1 MSKKID
7 RTGEEKYNNQGCLM
21 KIIKYNSN
29 KDLDVQFE
37 DGWVSK
43 NKNYEN
49 FKKGAIKNPNY
60 PIICNVGF
68 IGVGKYKT
76 ENEFGMT
83 NEYKAWYDMLKRC
96 YDEKRLIKQPT
107 YKNCTVCKDWLNFQN
122 FAKWYNENYYKI
134 EDEVMCLDKDILCH
148 NLKLK
153 HKIYSPRTCLIVPQ
167 RINVLFVGI
176 KNNIKDKYDCGKNFD
191 KRRKK
196 FRARCNINK
205 TNKNEASLGYYDNP
219 EEAFQAYKTFKES
232 YIKQIADLYKS
243 KYPQFPQR
251 LYEAMYSYQVE
262 ITD

>member
-1 MSKKID
+1 
-7 RTGEEKYNNQGCLM
+7 
-21 KIIKYNSN
+21 
-29 KDLDVQFE
+29 
-37 DGWVSK
+37 
-43 NKNYEN
+43 
-49 FKKGAIKNPNY
+49 
-60 PIICNVGF
+60 
-68 IGVGKYKT
+68 
-76 ENEFGMT
+76 
-83 NEYKAWYDMLKRC
+83 MLKRC
-96 YDEKRLIKQPT
+96 YDEKRLIKQPS
-107 YKNCTVCKDWLNFQN
+107 YKNCIVCEEWHNFQN
-122 FAKWYNENYYKI
+122 FAKWYEENYYNI
-134 EDEVMCLDKDILCH
+134 EDEIMCLDKDILCH

-153 HKIYSPRTCLIVPQ
+153 NKIYSPKTCLIVPQ

-219 EEAFQAYKTFKES
+219 EEAFEAYKTFKES
-232 YIKQIADLYKS
+232 YIKQVADEYKS